1 MKLAVYST
9 KQYDKKYLQQVNES
23 FGFELEFFDFLL
35 TEKTAKTANGCEA
48 VCIFVNDDGSRPVL
62 EELKKHGVKYIALRC
77 AGFNNVDLDAAKE
90 LGLKVVRVPAYDPEA
105 VAEHAI
111 GMMMT
116 LNRRIH
122 RAYQRTRDANFSLE
136 GLTGFTMYGK
146 TAGVIGTGKIGV
158 AMLRI
163 LKVLVCVC
171 WRSIRIQV
179 RRRWNSVWSMSIC
192 QPCSLNQTL
201 SLCTAR

>member
-1 MKLAVYST
+1 M
-9 KQYDKKYLQQVNES
+9 
-23 FGFELEFFDFLL
+23 
-35 TEKTAKTANGCEA
+35 
-48 VCIFVNDDGSRPVL
+48 L

-146 TAGVIGTGKIGV
+146 RQALSVPVK
-158 AMLRI
+158 
-163 LKVLVCVC
+163 
-171 WRSIRIQV
+171 
-179 RRRWNSVWSMSIC
+179 SVWQC
-192 QPCSLNQTL
+192 C
-201 SLCTAR
+201 AF